1 MQCGACRVKPESVTS
16 CSTNQ
21 GFRIV
26 IYNFTAT
33 DNWPVAEANL
43 KTGGIKNQ
51 SNRGKM
57 KYKTLTTI
65 GIAVCVTLSTVSLT
79 SVSAKELPKPTP
91 APSLSAANLIA
102 YFPTSRTSLALD
114 GSDSGSSNG
123 VGKLLGL
130 ADWLQCWNFANYSW
144 VISSFQAP
152 VAKRTMSIQC
162 GSQTSH
168 GYLHIAL
175 GKSGHQSGWRNR
187 IFQANPAMN
196 TDSWDD
202 LMWMAAKD
210 SWNDKAFTMN
220 VGSGK
225 ICRSA
230 PVEMYGRN
238 PDGSITL
245 KYTFRPT
252 FIWSMTDNRLI
263 TAIPSSSP
271 SC

>member
-1 MQCGACRVKPESVTS
+1 MKFITS
-16 CSTNQ
+16 
-21 GFRIV
+21 
-26 IYNFTAT
+26 
-33 DNWPVAEANL
+33 
-43 KTGGIKNQ
+43 
-51 SNRGKM
+51 
-57 KYKTLTTI
+57 TTI
-65 GIAVCVTLSTVSLT
+65 GVAVCVTLSTLSL
-79 SVSAKELPKPTP
+79 SAVSAKEAPKPIPT
-91 APSLSAANLIA
+91 PSLTAANLIV
-102 YFPTSRTSLALD
+102 YSPTSRTSFALD
-114 GSDSGSSNG
+114 GSNYSSNG
-123 VGKLLGL
+123 SGGKLLGF

-144 VISSFQAP
+144 VISSFQAQA
-152 VAKRTMSIQC
+152 AKRTMSIQC
-162 GSQTSH
+162 GSQTTH

-187 IFQANPAMN
+187 ILQANPTLN

-210 SWNDKAFTMN
+210 SWNDNAFTMN
-220 VGSGK
+220 VGRGK
-225 ICRSA
+225 VCRSV

-252 FIWSMTDNRLI
+252 FIWSITENRLI

>member
-1 MQCGACRVKPESVTS
+1 VTS

-21 GFRIV
+21 GIRIV
-26 IYNFTAT
+26 IYIFTAT
-33 DNWPVAEANL
+33 DNWAADETNL

-65 GIAVCVTLSTVSLT
+65 VIAVCVTLSTVSLT

-210 SWNDKAFTMN
+210 SWSDKAFTMN

-225 ICRSA
+225 VCRSA
-230 PVEMYGRN
+230 PIEMYGRN

-271 SC
+271 TC